1 MRALVSLCVIGALA
15 TACAS
20 GVTPS
25 AGPTTTTQ
33 PTPAQASTTVA
44 SATAPATLA
53 TSTLATGTVT
63 VQMGDH
69 FYDPAR
75 LVVARGTTVVWKNV
89 GITVHDVTSYDGSFR
104 SSTMSP
110 GNTFSYTFARP
121 GRYPYYCTPHA
132 GDGMIGEVIVE

>member
-15 TACAS
+15 SACAS

-25 AGPTTTTQ
+25 AGP
-33 PTPAQASTTVA
+33 PTGTRPIAPSAPAVA
-44 SATAPATLA
+44 SATAPATPA

-104 SSTMSP
+104 SSTMGP
-110 GNTFSYTFARP
+110 GNTFGYTFARP